1 MIMNRLRYALFADIP
16 GLRFFLN
23 DGKGN
28 VTPYER
34 GEAEAVMR
42 LHEKLFGYTLKVQPY
57 RPRMK
62 PYTAFDTGDTFVK
75 LLGGKS

>member
-1 MIMNRLRYALFADIP
+1 MYMIRFALFADIP

-28 VTPYER
+28 VIPYTR
-34 GEAEAVMR
+34 AEVEHVMA
-42 LHEKLFGYTLKVQPY
+42 LHKRLFGYTLKVQPY

-62 PYTAFDTGDTFVK
+62 PYTAFDTGNVFEK
-75 LLGGKS
+75 LLGG